1 MIYPTKISSKGV
13 KGVPFLVVFCLF
25 LSFASFAQNERD
37 RIVPELPRS
46 NDSVSQYEG
55 SESST
60 SEQKS
65 ENFQKQSIA
74 PHVEPKSGSIISQP
88 KKDNAIYKMGG
99 EKEIKK
105 EGMSTLSFNL
115 FLYIVDKFKE
125 D

>member
-1 MIYPTKISSKGV
+1 MSNPIKISSKGS
-13 KGVPFLVVFCLF
+13 KSIPILVLFCLF
-25 LSFASFAQNERD
+25 LSFASFAQGERD
-37 RIVPELPRS
+37 RNIPDLPKN
-46 NDSVSQYEG
+46 NDSANQYE
-55 SESST
+55 SPESSN

-65 ENFQKQSIA
+65 ENFQRQSVSPIG
-74 PHVEPKSGSIISQP
+74 ESKSAVTP
-88 KKDNAIYKMGG
+88 VKKDNAFYKAGG

>member
-1 MIYPTKISSKGV
+1 MTNRIKIYSNGSKAI
-13 KGVPFLVVFCLF
+13 PFLILFCLF
-25 LSFASFAQNERD
+25 FNFASFAQNERD
-37 RIVPELPRS
+37 RNIPDSPRNS
-46 NDSVSQYEG
+46 DAVNQFESP
-55 SESST
+55 ESSI

-65 ENFQKQSIA
+65 ENFQRQSA
-74 PHVEPKSGSIISQP
+74 SPTVEIKTGTNTTQT
-88 KKDNAIYKMGG
+88 KKDNPLYKMGG

>member
-1 MIYPTKISSKGV
+1 MIYPTKISSKVV

-37 RIVPELPRS
+37 RVVPDLPRNS
-46 NDSVSQYEG
+46 DTVNQYEG

-65 ENFQKQSIA
+65 ENVQKQSIA
-74 PHVEPKSGSIISQP
+74 PLIESKSGVTNTQT

>member
-1 MIYPTKISSKGV
+1 M
-13 KGVPFLVVFCLF
+13 
-25 LSFASFAQNERD
+25 SFASFAQNERD
-37 RIVPELPRS
+37 RNIPDLPRNS
-46 NDSVSQYEG
+46 DSPSQFE
-55 SESST
+55 SPESSI
-60 SEQKS
+60 SEQKA
-65 ENFQKQSIA
+65 ENLQRQSISPMA
-74 PHVEPKSGSIISQP
+74 EPKSGTNSTQG

>member
-1 MIYPTKISSKGV
+1 MTNPIKISSNGGKS
-13 KGVPFLVVFCLF
+13 VPFLILFCVFF
-25 LSFASFAQNERD
+25 SFASFAQNERD
-37 RIVPELPRS
+37 RNIPDLPRN
-46 NDSVSQYEG
+46 NDSANQYE
-55 SESST
+55 SPESSIL
-60 SEQKS
+60 EQKS
-65 ENFQKQSIA
+65 ENSSKSPVLPI
-74 PHVEPKSGSIISQP
+74 VESKSSNNPAQT

>member
-1 MIYPTKISSKGV
+1 MSNPIKISSKGS
-13 KGVPFLVVFCLF
+13 KKAPLLVLFCLF
-25 LSFASFAQNERD
+25 LSFATFAQNERD
-37 RIVPELPRS
+37 RNIPDLPKN
-46 NDSVSQYEG
+46 NDSANQYE
-55 SESST
+55 SPESSI

-65 ENFQKQSIA
+65 ENFNRQSISPIGESKVA
-74 PHVEPKSGSIISQP
+74 TTPS
-88 KKDNAIYKMGG
+88 KKDNAFYKAGG

>member
-1 MIYPTKISSKGV
+1 MTNPIKISSKGSKV
-13 KGVPFLVVFCLF
+13 VPFLILFCLF

-37 RIVPELPRS
+37 RNTPELPRNS
-46 NDSVSQYEG
+46 DSANQFESP
-55 SESST
+55 ESSI

-65 ENFQKQSIA
+65 ENFQRQSVSPTI
-74 PHVEPKSGSIISQP
+74 ETKSGTNTTQF

>member
-1 MIYPTKISSKGV
+1 MTNPTKISSKGS
-13 KGVPFLVVFCLF
+13 KEISFLVLFCLF

-37 RIVPELPRS
+37 RNIPDSPRN
-46 NDSVSQYEG
+46 NDSASQYE
-55 SESST
+55 SPESSI

-65 ENFQKQSIA
+65 ENFQRNSIS
-74 PHVEPKSGSIISQP
+74 PITDSKSSNYTLQN
-88 KKDNAIYKMGG
+88 KKDNSIYKVGG
-99 EKEIKK
+99 EKDTKK